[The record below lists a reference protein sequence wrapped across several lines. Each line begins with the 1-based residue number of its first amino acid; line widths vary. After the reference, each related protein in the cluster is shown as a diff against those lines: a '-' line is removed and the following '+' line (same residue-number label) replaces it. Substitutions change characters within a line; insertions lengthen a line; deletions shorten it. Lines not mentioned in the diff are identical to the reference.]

1 MVLIICL
8 IHLLNYCTTNY
19 PLEHMQDSDQ
29 DDQDEDEENATLQ
42 YKQLIAIHAGK
53 PKGGLDMW
61 HIDPM
66 KVRRLSLS
74 EQQLENAAK
83 TRGTDIVR

>member
-1 MVLIICL
+1 
-8 IHLLNYCTTNY
+8 
-19 PLEHMQDSDQ
+19 MQDSDQ
-29 DDQDEDEENATLQ
+29 DDQDEDEENATVQ

-53 PKGGLDMW
+53 PKGDLDMW